1 MSPVS
6 ANIDVG
12 TGANSCANNTFM
24 SMYRELTCSPIT
36 SVNEVGIKL
45 LSIAIFQMFL
55 PQACVSTTLEIS
67 SSNHVGRLLSNCSIA
82 SVPSSAALSTLT
94 VSLASWPVF

>member
-1 MSPVS
+1 MPAVS

-36 SVNEVGIKL
+36 SVNEVGINHF
-45 LSIAIFQMFL
+45 SIANFQMLL
-55 PQACVSTTLEIS
+55 PPACVLTTLEIS
-67 SSNHVGRLLSNCSIA
+67 SSNPVGHLLSNCSIA

-94 VSLASWPVF
+94 VSPASWPSF